1 MTSTTLFKVKNRLTQ
16 FTIKRNEIRERE
28 KNKEKKKKKVFED
41 ISKLQ

>member
-28 KNKEKKKKKVFED
+28 KQGKKKKK
-41 ISKLQ
+41 SL

>member
-28 KNKEKKKKKVFED
+28 KQGEKKKK
-41 ISKLQ
+41 SL